1 MKNIL
6 LYLLLLF
13 SGAVIAQEIVIPDA
27 NFKAKLLSA
36 NTTNNIAKDSSGDSV
51 KIDAN
56 GDGIITQQEVE
67 DIRGL
72 NIESSEIQS
81 LVGIEHFIDLRS
93 LNCSQNFIT
102 ILDAT
107 SLADLR
113 ELRCSNNTLTSLNVL
128 GLENLKI
135 LECSTNELTVL
146 DVTGLEY
153 LTSLICSNNA
163 LTTLDLNSNISL
175 EILGCFNNNLVT
187 LFIKNGKNEEFA
199 EQVWLENPDLEYIC
213 ADESQIAAM
222 MLAMPNTI
230 QLNSYCSYEPG
241 GVYNKISGIV
251 KFDLNNDGC
260 DANDIIMPSFKLK
273 ISNGI
278 YEDEVFTK
286 SDGTYAFYVNTGE
299 YLITPVFENTYF
311 TVPVAE
317 TITFPLLNGTT
328 TPLNFCVHAEGVHPD
343 IEVIMAP
350 VTNARPGFDAIY
362 KIVYKNKGNQ
372 IIEAGSVTCVWDSA
386 RLGFVNMT
394 PLADV
399 IEPNTY
405 TWFYDYLKPFESR
418 EILMTLNVN
427 SPTDTPSV
435 NVGDVLPF
443 TMTSVPAT
451 DETPADNN
459 FTLNQIVVGSMDP
472 NNIVCIQGENA
483 SPDVIGEYLH
493 YIVNFENTGTA
504 PATFVV
510 VQQDINPDEFDMNS
524 LQLINSSH
532 GVTSRVN
539 NNRVEF
545 RFENVNLGV
554 ADHGNIL
561 YKIKTKK
568 SLKAGD
574 RVTNTANIYFDYN
587 FPIETNDANTQF
599 GTLGVEEHTID
610 KSIKM
615 YPNPTKDKITI
626 SAESTLQSIQLYDIQ
641 GRLLQTVLE
650 NNTSIVL
657 DITHRSSGVYFL
669 KVTTDKGVKVEKVI
683 RE

>member
-6 LYLLLLF
+6 LYLLLLS
-13 SGAVIAQEIVIPDA
+13 SGVAMAQEIIIPDA
-27 NFKAKLLSA
+27 YFKQKLLLA
-36 NTTNNIAKDSSGDSV
+36 DVTNNIAKDSSGDSV

-72 NIESSEIQS
+72 NLQSSEIQS
-81 LVGIEHFIDLRS
+81 LVGIENFTDLRS
-93 LNCSQNFIT
+93 LDCSQNFIT
-102 ILDAT
+102 TLDVT

-113 ELRCSNNTLTSLNVL
+113 ELRCFNNTLTSLNVL

-135 LECSTNELTVL
+135 LDCSTNELTVL

-187 LFIKNGKNEEFA
+187 LFIKNGKDEEFA
-199 EQVWLENPDLEYIC
+199 EQVWFENPDLEYIC
-213 ADESQIAAM
+213 ADESQIAALM
-222 MLAMPNTI
+222 VAMPNTI
-230 QLNSYCSYEPG
+230 HVNSYCSYEPG
-241 GVYNKISGIV
+241 GVYNKISGILR
-251 KFDLNNDGC
+251 FDLNNDGC
-260 DANDIIMPSFKLK
+260 DADDIIMPSFKLK

-286 SDGTYAFYVNTGE
+286 SDGTYTFYVNTGD

-317 TITFPLLNGTT
+317 IIYFPLLNGTT
-328 TPLNFCVHAEGVHPD
+328 TPLDFCVHAEGVHPD

-350 VTNARPGFDAIY
+350 VTNARPGFDAVY

-372 IIEAGSVTCVWDSA
+372 VIAEGSVTCVWDSA
-386 RLGFVNMT
+386 RLGFVNMV
-394 PLADV
+394 PEADV
-399 IEPNTY
+399 IELNTY
-405 TWFYDYLKPFESR
+405 TWLYDALKPFESR

-427 SPTDTPSV
+427 SPTDVPAV
-435 NVGDVLPF
+435 NIGDVLPF
-443 TMTSVPAT
+443 TMTTVPAT
-451 DETPADNN
+451 DDMPADNN
-459 FTLNQIVVGSMDP
+459 FVLNQVVVGSMDP
-472 NNIVCIQGENA
+472 NIITCIQGENTSA
-483 SPDVIGEYLH
+483 DTIGEYLH
-493 YIVNFENTGTA
+493 YVVNFENTGTA
-504 PATFVV
+504 PASFVV
-510 VQQDINPDEFDMNS
+510 VQQDINPDEFDVS
-524 LQLINSSH
+524 TLQLINSSH
-532 GVTSRVN
+532 GVASRLN

-545 RFENVNLGV
+545 RFENINLGV

-568 SLKAGD
+568 SLKQGD

-587 FPIETNDANTQF
+587 FPIVTNDANTQF
-599 GTLGVEEHTID
+599 GVLGLEEYTID
-610 KSIKM
+610 KSIKI
-615 YPNPTKDKITI
+615 YPNPAKDKITI
-626 SAESTLQSIQLYDIQ
+626 NAESILQSIQLYDIQ

-650 NNTSIVL
+650 NNTTTIMDL
-657 DITHRSSGVYFL
+657 TRRASGLYLL
-669 KVTTDKGVKVEKVI
+669 KVTTDKGVKVEKII